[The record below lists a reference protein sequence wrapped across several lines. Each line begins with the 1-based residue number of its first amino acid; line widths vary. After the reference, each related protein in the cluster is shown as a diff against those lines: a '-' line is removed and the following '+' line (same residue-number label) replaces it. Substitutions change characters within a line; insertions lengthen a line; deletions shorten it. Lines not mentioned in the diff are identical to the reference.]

1 VRIKTTV
8 REAAHTSTPAKKY
21 PRNAESADH
30 STFYANAFAIKERS
44 FGPESIEPKNF
55 TDPVILDLIEKI
67 TIEVDPSMTRGREG
81 MSVITTKDGRQ
92 FEKRIDTP
100 HGFGD
105 DPLTDGELED
115 KFRDMASKYMGAER
129 IQKIFDTVW
138 NADRLDNVNEL
149 TRLMVFPSR

>member
-1 VRIKTTV
+1 
-8 REAAHTSTPAKKY
+8 
-21 PRNAESADH
+21 
-30 STFYANAFAIKERS
+30 
-44 FGPESIEPKNF
+44 
-55 TDPVILDLIEKI
+55 
-67 TIEVDPSMTRGREG
+67 

-115 KFRDMASKYMGAER
+115 KFRDMASKYMSDER